1 LRINRRGPCFFVAG
15 FDSREGLPY
24 EGGTHMRDLG
34 ISLLSGGVFAFL
46 LYYRVLLY
54 IELCLLHVSMAI
66 VLRWAQRHYTEG
78 P

>member
-1 LRINRRGPCFFVAG
+1 
-15 FDSREGLPY
+15 
-24 EGGTHMRDLG
+24 MRDLG